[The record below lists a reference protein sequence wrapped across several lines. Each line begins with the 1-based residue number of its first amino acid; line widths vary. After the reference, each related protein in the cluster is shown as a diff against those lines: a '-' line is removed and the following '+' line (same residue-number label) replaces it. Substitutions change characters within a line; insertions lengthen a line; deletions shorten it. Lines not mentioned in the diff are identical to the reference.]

1 MSEVIR
7 SDVFVD
13 LDSTAARVNT
23 VRESLLFVI
32 RFSFICPKKLT
43 ACWESS

>member
-1 MSEVIR
+1 MVLAASMSEVIR

-23 VRESLLFVI
+23 VRESLLFVFGLALFVP
-32 RFSFICPKKLT
+32 RS
-43 ACWESS
+43 